1 MRRQRLAAMVMIS
14 MAASACGKSD
24 VDQVERNEQASVTA
38 PPMPT
43 ASAPPVVPAAAPQG
57 PSLGEADSQNG
68 QFRLT
73 VTEASRTG
81 GVLTIKARV
90 TLLGGETGSR
100 RLLHSSD
107 NEDLYVLAGD
117 QKYMMLKD
125 NEGVALAPEEFS
137 PSFERLGGTAT
148 WWGKFPAP
156 PPEVRAVGFYFKHF
170 APVENVAIKDI

>member
-1 MRRQRLAAMVMIS
+1 MVIGS
-14 MAASACGKSD
+14 VALSACGSGD
-24 VDQVERNEQASVTA
+24 RNPMAANEQGAVSA
-38 PPMPT
+38 PSMPA
-43 ASAPPVVPAAAPQG
+43 ASAPPLVPPAAPQG

-68 QFRLT
+68 QFRLS
-73 VTEASRTG
+73 VTEAVRTG

-100 RLLHSSD
+100 RLLYSSD

-125 NEGVALAPEEFS
+125 NEGVALAPKDFA
-137 PSFERLGGTAT
+137 PKFDQLGGGAT

-156 PPEVRAVGFYFKHF
+156 PPEVKAVGFYFKDF